1 MSSAAPAVP
10 RFSLIVPV
18 LHEAECI
25 NALLAHL
32 RHLPGRERSEIIVV
46 DGSVQGETIR
56 AIRDQEII
64 TLTATA
70 GRAAQMNAGAVL
82 ARGEILIFLHADT
95 ELPPDALPCIE
106 ALMQERRYV
115 GGAFDLR
122 IQSPRWVFRVIS
134 ALASLRSRLTRIP
147 YGDQAC
153 FIRRT
158 YFMGIGGFQ
167 EIPLME
173 DIELMQRIK
182 KTGGALGFISEPVR
196 TSARRWQKEGI
207 LYCSMRNLVL
217 SSLYYLGVSPHR
229 LARFYPARG
238 TDGKRKGS

>member
-1 MSSAAPAVP
+1 MSSSAPSVP

-18 LHEAECI
+18 VYEAECI
-25 NALLAHL
+25 NTLLTHL
-32 RHLPGRERSEIIVV
+32 HRLPGQERSEIIVV
-46 DGSVQGETIR
+46 DGSSHGETLK
-56 AIRDQEII
+56 AIHDQKII
-64 TLTATA
+64 TLTAPP
-70 GRAAQMNAGAVL
+70 GRAAQMNAGAAL

-95 ELPPDALPCIE
+95 ELPPDALPRIE
-106 ALMQERRYV
+106 ALMQEHRHV

-134 ALASLRSRLTRIP
+134 ALASFRSRLLRIP
-147 YGDQAC
+147 YGDQAF

-158 YFMGIGGFQ
+158 YFMGIGGFKD
-167 EIPLME
+167 IPLME

-182 KTGGALGFISEPVR
+182 RAEGTIAFISAPVR
-196 TSARRWQKEGI
+196 TSARRWQEEGI
-207 LYCSMRNLVL
+207 LYCSARNLIL

-238 TDGKRKGS
+238 TDGTLKRS